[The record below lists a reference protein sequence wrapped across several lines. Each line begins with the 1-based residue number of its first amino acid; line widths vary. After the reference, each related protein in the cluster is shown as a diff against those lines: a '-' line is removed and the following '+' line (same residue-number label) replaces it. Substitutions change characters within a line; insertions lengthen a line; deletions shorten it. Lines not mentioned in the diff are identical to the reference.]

1 MAAPKEPPPA
11 FVHALHPSRDRRVV
25 LLLIGGRI
33 QRDDAARLG
42 DLVRDLLESAGASL
56 AICDVGMVDPPE
68 AAAVDLLC
76 RIRMITRR
84 MGVRLEIRAAS
95 TELADL
101 LFLMGL
107 CDVVPVVPPSGV
119 ELEG

>member
-11 FVHALHPSRDRRVV
+11 FVHALHPARDGHAI

-33 QRDDAARLG
+33 ELDDAVRLG
-42 DLVRDLLESAGASL
+42 DLVRDLLDGADARL
-56 AICDVGMVDPPE
+56 AICDVGMVDQPE
-68 AAAVDLLC
+68 AAVVDLLC

-84 MGVRLEIRAAS
+84 LGLGLDVRGAS
-95 TELADL
+95 TELRDL
-101 LFLMGL
+101 LFLTGL
-107 CDVVPVVPPSGV
+107 CDVVGVAPRSGV

>member
-11 FVHALHPSRDRRVV
+11 FVHALHPTRDPRVV

-33 QRDDAARLG
+33 QRNDAARLG
-42 DLVRDLLESAGASL
+42 DLVRDLLERAGASL

-68 AAAVDLLC
+68 AAVVDLLC

-95 TELADL
+95 TELAEL

-107 CDVVPVVPPSGV
+107 CGVVPVVPPSGV

>member
-11 FVHALHPSRDRRVV
+11 FVHALHPTHDRREI
-25 LLLIGGRI
+25 LLLSGGRI
-33 QRDDAARLG
+33 QREDASRLG
-42 DLVRDLLESAGASL
+42 ELVRDLLDGAGASL

-76 RIRMITRR
+76 RIRVITRR

-95 TELADL
+95 TELGEL

-119 ELEG
+119 DVER